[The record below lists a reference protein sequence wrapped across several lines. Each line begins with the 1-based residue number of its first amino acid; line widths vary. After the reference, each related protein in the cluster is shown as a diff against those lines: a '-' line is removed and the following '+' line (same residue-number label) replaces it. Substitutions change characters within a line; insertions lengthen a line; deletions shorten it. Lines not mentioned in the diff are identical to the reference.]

1 MPEPT
6 NKKLYE
12 EVKKEIYAKHPKHS
26 AYRSGLLV
34 QEYKKR
40 GGGGLTPETNQRGL
54 WGAGL
59 KRIGKIKEGKQVIRR
74 RGTFTDQPNA

>member
-12 EVKKEIYAKHPKHS
+12 EVKKDIYAKYPKHS

-40 GGGGLTPETNQRGL
+40 GGTYSGDKSKGSLGRWFKEEWKIRGV
-54 WGAGL
+54 
-59 KRIGKIKEGKQVIRR
+59 KQVIRR
-74 RGTFTDQPNA
+74 RGTFTVQPSA